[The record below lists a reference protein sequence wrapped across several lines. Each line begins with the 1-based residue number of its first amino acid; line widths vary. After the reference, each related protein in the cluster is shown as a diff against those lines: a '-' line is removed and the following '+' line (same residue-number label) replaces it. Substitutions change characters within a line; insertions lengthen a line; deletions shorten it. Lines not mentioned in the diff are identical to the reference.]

1 VSRLAEGDLRRLRE
15 FLALAFGL
23 RAEAYRD
30 SFLERRVLPRIEAC
44 GCASL
49 ADYLHHL
56 LDHPAEA
63 RVLLQKVLVPTTE
76 FFRNPEVFRRLASL
90 LAERRE
96 AHRWKALRLLSAPC
110 STGEEAYSLALLL
123 ETASWPGV
131 VLAVD
136 RSRAALRTLRA
147 ARYPARLLKPLD
159 REGLS
164 RYFTVEEGQ
173 GLAAPV
179 LRKRVLPVCADLSL
193 GVPGRGFHVALVRNL
208 FIYLTEEAQERLL
221 REVHRALLPGGLLV
235 LGRVEGLP
243 RGASELFGTV
253 DRERKIFERKAGSRP

>member
-1 VSRLAEGDLRRLRE
+1 MSRLAEGDLRALRTY
-15 FLALAFGL
+15 LASAFGL

-30 SFLERRVLPRIEAC
+30 SFLERRVLPRLEAA
-44 GCASL
+44 GCPSL
-49 ADYLHHL
+49 AAYLDFL
-56 LDHPAEA
+56 RDHPAEA
-63 RVLLQKVLVPTTE
+63 RTLLHKVLVPTTE
-76 FFRNPEVFRRLASL
+76 FFRNPEVFRRLAAL

-96 AHRWKALRLLSAPC
+96 ALHWKVLRLLSAPC

-123 ETASWPGV
+123 ERAAWPGGI
-131 VLAVD
+131 LAVD
-136 RSRAALRTLRA
+136 RSLSALRTLRA

-179 LRKRVLPVCADLSL
+179 LRKRVLPVCADLSQ

-221 REVHRALLPGGLLV
+221 REVHRAILPGGLLV

-243 RGASELFGTV
+243 RGASGLFQTV
-253 DRERKIFERKAGSRP
+253 DREGKIFERKAGSRP

>member
-1 VSRLAEGDLRRLRE
+1 MSRLGEGDLRRLRE
-15 FLALAFGL
+15 YLAAAFGL

-30 SFLERRVLPRIEAC
+30 SFLERRVQPRIEAA
-44 GCASL
+44 GFPSL
-49 ADYLHHL
+49 GAYLDHL
-56 LDHPAEA
+56 RDHPAE
-63 RVLLQKVLVPTTE
+63 RRILLQKVLVPTTE
-76 FFRNPEVFRRLASL
+76 FFRNPEVFHRLKPL

-96 AHRWKALRLLSAPC
+96 TFRWKSLRLLSAPC

-123 ETASWPGV
+123 EVSSWPGV
-131 VLAVD
+131 VLAAD
-136 RSRAALRTLRA
+136 RSLPALRTLRA
-147 ARYPARLLKPLD
+147 GRYAARLLKPLD

-179 LRKRVLPVCADLSL
+179 LRRRVLPVCADLSL

-221 REVHRALLPGGLLV
+221 CEVHRALLPGGLLV

-243 RGASELFGTV
+243 RGASALFGTV